1 MVAFWS
7 PARLAEAL
15 RADALSERD
24 KLHLL
29 VASLIFGNLFGSLG
43 ILYTLRAAPTLLA
56 PSVLG
61 LAISLIGLY
70 ASFRANQGGDGVRFV
85 ERLVCLGFAI
95 GARVVTAFYGGY
107 WLLAGISSGHWGWP
121 NDMTPGF
128 WAQWAVVYLLATA
141 FMWRSVRKYVGL
153 AARTA
158 AA

>member
-24 KLHLL
+24 KLQLL
-29 VASLIFGNLFGSLG
+29 VASLVFANLFGSLG
-43 ILYTLRAAPTLLA
+43 ILYTWRMPAHLAASLL
-56 PSVLG
+56 G
-61 LAISLIGLY
+61 FAISLSGLY
-70 ASFRANQGGDGVRFV
+70 ASFRANQRGDGIRFV
-85 ERLVCLGFAI
+85 ERLVCLTFPV
-95 GARVVTAFYGGY
+95 GARVLTAFYGGY

-121 NDMTPGF
+121 NDLTPGF
-128 WAQWAVVYLLATA
+128 WAQWALVYVLATI

-153 AARTA
+153 AARVA